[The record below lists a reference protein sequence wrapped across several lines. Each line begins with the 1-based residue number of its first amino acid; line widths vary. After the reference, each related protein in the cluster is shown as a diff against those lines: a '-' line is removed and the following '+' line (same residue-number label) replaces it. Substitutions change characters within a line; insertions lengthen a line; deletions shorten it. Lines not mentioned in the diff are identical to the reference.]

1 MSISVRRKALP
12 LRAGFG
18 CALAF
23 AFASYTPVAAQTQID
38 LDDARLLAFKLVA
51 DGQYDAAAE
60 LSRTIL
66 QSDPRDQAALLALAQ
81 AERGAGRTKSAI
93 KAAKAAWRAS
103 GTEPEKY
110 ASATVAAQAFSTD
123 GKPLRAQL
131 WLRRAA
137 ETAPNDAFKARA
149 KRDFKYVKSANPLQ
163 VNLRFSV
170 TPSSNINNGSKS
182 ETVEVV
188 GLTIALRGDARALS
202 GVEYNVGASLSYK
215 LPKAGAWNL
224 TAFADVDAKYYSLSS
239 GAKALAPTVSGSD
252 YAFQEVKTGL
262 RTFRRDEDG
271 KGASWASVKVG
282 QNWYAGTSLTTFMGV
297 GVGRQIKAGERSS
310 LSFSA
315 DAERQWRQDYD
326 IRSANVLNLSATW
339 AHDLSKGGVFWA
351 KAYASDTA
359 SDSVVIANDT
369 IGAAIGYAHDKPIFG
384 DTKLELSLGYQVK
397 SFDRAAAPF
406 ARRVDDTVSA
416 SATMIFNNLD
426 YMGFAPTA
434 EINAKRTT
442 STLGQFSLDDL
453 GVKIGLRSTF

>member
-1 MSISVRRKALP
+1 MS
-12 LRAGFG
+12 
-18 CALAF
+18 
-23 AFASYTPVAAQTQID
+23 AQTQID

-51 DGQYDAAAE
+51 AGQYDTAAE

-81 AERGAGRTKSAI
+81 AESGAGRNGAAI
-93 KAAKAAWRAS
+93 KAAKAAWRVS
-103 GTEPEKY
+103 DTEAEKY
-110 ASATVAAQAFSTD
+110 SSAIVAAQAFSTD
-123 GKPLRAQL
+123 GKQQRAQF

-137 ETAPNDAFKARA
+137 QNAPNDTFKARA
-149 KRDFKYVKSANPLQ
+149 KRDFKYVKSVNPLQ
-163 VNLRFSV
+163 VNLRFSI

-182 ETVEVV
+182 ETVEVA

-202 GVEYNVGASLSYK
+202 GIEYNVGASLSYQ
-215 LPKAGAWNL
+215 LPKVGAWNL
-224 TAFADVDAKYYSLSS
+224 TAFTSVDAKYFSLSS
-239 GAKALAPTVSGSD
+239 GAKSLAPTVSGSD
-252 YAFQEVKTGL
+252 YAFQEIEAGL
-262 RTFRRDEDG
+262 RTFRADEDG
-271 KGASWASVKVG
+271 EAATWASIKVG
-282 QNWYAGTSLTTFMGV
+282 ANWYGGNALSNYLGV
-297 GVGRQIKAGERSS
+297 GIGRRIKAGARSS

-326 IRSANVLNLSATW
+326 IRSANVLSLSVTW
-339 AHDLSKGGVFWA
+339 AHDLSKGGVLWA
-351 KAYASDTA
+351 RAHVSDTA
-359 SDSVVIANDT
+359 SDSIVVAHDA
-369 IGAAIGYAHDKPIFG
+369 IGATVGYAHDKPIFG

-434 EINAKRTT
+434 EISAKRTT
-442 STLGQFSLDDL
+442 STLNQFSLDDL